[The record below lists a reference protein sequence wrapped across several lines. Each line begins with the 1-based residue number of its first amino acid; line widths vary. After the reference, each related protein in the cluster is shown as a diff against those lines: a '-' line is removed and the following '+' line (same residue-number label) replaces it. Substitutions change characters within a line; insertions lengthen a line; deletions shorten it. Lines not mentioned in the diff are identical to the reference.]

1 MKNKEEPKDLLAE
14 LEMLQRVLDNPTSSN
29 APDDDIPLLDDLFEV
44 DIPTVNE
51 PAGLDLSSIP
61 TVSDIPTVTDI
72 PKVTDIPTVNDV
84 ASEPSSLRPVPI
96 ASKAPVDTVAPTQE
110 SDTDSALGK
119 LSPLNQILDKINRS
133 QETEPA
139 PIPSVATH
147 SESKLSSKRAE
158 LDANMAE
165 TTASLT
171 SLLQR
176 ERMVDELVEE
186 LMPMIKSR
194 LRARVRDMLSGK
206 EES

>member
-14 LEMLQRVLDNPTSSN
+14 LEMLQRVLDNPTSSGSS
-29 APDDDIPLLDDLFEV
+29 ADDIPVLDDLF
-44 DIPTVNE
+44 DGN
-51 PAGLDLSSIP
+51 IP
-61 TVSDIPTVTDI
+61 TVSEPPSLDLSKIPT
-72 PKVTDIPTVNDV
+72 VTDIPTVNDV
-84 ASEPSSLRPVPI
+84 ASQPSSLRAVP
-96 ASKAPVDTVAPTQE
+96 KPQAPSPEAPKVEQPAPKQTPP
-110 SDTDSALGK
+110 SG
-119 LSPLNQILDKINRS
+119 LSPLNQILEKINRG
-133 QETEPA
+133 QETESPA
-139 PIPSVATH
+139 MAPLPGA
-147 SESKLSSKRAE
+147 SETALSSKRAE

-194 LRARVRDMLSGK
+194 LRARVRDMLNGK

>member
-14 LEMLQRVLDNPTSSN
+14 LEMLQRVLDNPTSSGSS
-29 APDDDIPLLDDLFEV
+29 ADDIPVLDDLF
-44 DIPTVNE
+44 DGN
-51 PAGLDLSSIP
+51 IP
-61 TVSDIPTVTDI
+61 TVSEPPSLDLSKIPT
-72 PKVTDIPTVNDV
+72 VTDIPTVNDV
-84 ASEPSSLRPVPI
+84 ASQPSSLRAVP
-96 ASKAPVDTVAPTQE
+96 KPQAPSPEAPKVEQPAPKQTPP
-110 SDTDSALGK
+110 SG
-119 LSPLNQILDKINRS
+119 LSPLNQILEKINRS
-133 QETEPA
+133 QETESPA
-139 PIPSVATH
+139 MAPLPGA
-147 SESKLSSKRAE
+147 SETALSSKRAE

-194 LRARVRDMLSGK
+194 LRARVRDMLNGK

>member
-14 LEMLQRVLDNPTSSN
+14 LEMLQRVLDNPTSSGSS
-29 APDDDIPLLDDLFEV
+29 ADDIPVLDDLF
-44 DIPTVNE
+44 DGN
-51 PAGLDLSSIP
+51 IP
-61 TVSDIPTVTDI
+61 TVSEPPSLDLSNIPT
-72 PKVTDIPTVNDV
+72 VTDIPTVNDV
-84 ASEPSSLRPVPI
+84 ASQPSSLRAVP
-96 ASKAPVDTVAPTQE
+96 KPQAPSPEAPKVEQPAPKQTPP
-110 SDTDSALGK
+110 SG
-119 LSPLNQILDKINRS
+119 LSPLNQILEKINRS
-133 QETEPA
+133 QETESPA
-139 PIPSVATH
+139 MAPLPGA
-147 SESKLSSKRAE
+147 SETALSSKRAE

-194 LRARVRDMLSGK
+194 LRARVRDMLNGK